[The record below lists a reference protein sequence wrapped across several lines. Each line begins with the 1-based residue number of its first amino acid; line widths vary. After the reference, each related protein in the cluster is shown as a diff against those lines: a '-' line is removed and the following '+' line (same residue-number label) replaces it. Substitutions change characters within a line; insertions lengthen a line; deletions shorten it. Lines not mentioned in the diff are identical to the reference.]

1 MWKLILAILIYDE
14 LFRNNKDKKKKVI
27 KIKPLKG
34 DAYYETKKARARE
47 RYYLG
52 TS

>member
-14 LFRNNKDKKKKVI
+14 LFRNDKDKKKKVI

-52 TS
+52 NN

>member
-14 LFRNNKDKKKKVI
+14 LFRNDKDKKKIVI
-27 KIKPLKG
+27 RVKPLKG

-47 RYYLG
+47 KYYLG